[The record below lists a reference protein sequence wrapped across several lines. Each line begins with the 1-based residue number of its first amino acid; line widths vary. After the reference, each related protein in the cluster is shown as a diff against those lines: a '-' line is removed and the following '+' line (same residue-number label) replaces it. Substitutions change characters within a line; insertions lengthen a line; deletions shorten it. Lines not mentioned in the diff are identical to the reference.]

1 MKGKAANMNGLS
13 MRMLTG
19 ALALAVMAAGC
30 GDGGKKPGDAA
41 KPKPAR
47 RTQLDEPPR
56 LSLPGVPPAGD
67 VRVVAAWCT
76 LTNAAA
82 VRAAITSGESTWP
95 AEYLAPGAVRLPVD
109 FTGDPVQRVSWDVKL
124 PCDLRT
130 EPCIQFDFVCGDLM
144 QFTSFS
150 CYLKS
155 GKGWYSAS
163 FAPEEDKVWTH
174 VCIPKG
180 KFGTEGKV
188 DGWEKISV
196 MRISGWRAGTNS
208 TVCAIANVATSGVTP
223 DVAIVY
229 AESLAAKGGAESKGY
244 MQFAANV
251 SASLDALGVGTTI
264 IADTDLSPELLAP
277 MKAVVLPYNPSVPTN
292 AFAAI
297 RSFVLGGRKLFA
309 CYSLPKEVADLLGVE
324 LKGTVSPTDCRE
336 APIAGFLRAGK
347 GLPGQPAFAAQQ
359 SWITSVVCPR
369 RGTRTVATWGTGKK
383 EAMRYPALVR
393 ASTGVYMAHVWLGGT
408 SGAQGQLMRAIIG
421 DLAPELEARIVAREK
436 SKEDRRLAIR
446 AWLADCPS
454 KRGEHRA
461 FWCHSARGLGGGHNW
476 DSSIRF
482 LKGTGFN
489 TILPNLCW
497 GGVAFY
503 DSKVLPVSPDVAAR
517 GDALKECLAACRK
530 YGVKCHV
537 WKVCWNMGSHTS
549 AAFEERMA
557 ATNRVQVGF
566 TGAVK
571 RRWLCPSSP
580 DNQRLEID
588 AMCELARK
596 GVDGIHFDYIR
607 YPDMGHCFCAGCR
620 ARFEAFVGGPVPNWP
635 AQVRADAALKLKW
648 AEFRASN
655 ITKVVRTV
663 AERVRAESPGVQ
675 ISAAVFRS
683 PATDAD
689 TVGQDW
695 PRWCREGWLDFA
707 CPMDYV
713 ESAAMFKSQIR
724 MQKEAVGKAKLYPG
738 IGLSCWTND
747 GEDAVRLAKQ
757 IQAVRDLGLG
767 GFTVFNFDRRAEAVL
782 PLMRLGVTKED

>member
-1 MKGKAANMNGLS
+1 MRSFSIRVAAC
-13 MRMLTG
+13 
-19 ALALAVMAAGC
+19 AFAAAVLVAGC
-30 GDGGKKPGDAA
+30 GDGGKKSAETRD
-41 KPKPAR
+41 PKPAR
-47 RTQLDEPPR
+47 PTQLDEPPK
-56 LSLPGVPPAGD
+56 LALPEIPSAGGARVLPAW
-67 VRVVAAWCT
+67 AA

-82 VRAAITSGESTWP
+82 VKASITTGESTWP
-95 AEYLAPGAVRLPVD
+95 AEFLAPGAVKLPVD
-109 FTGDPVQRVSWDVKL
+109 FTAAPAARASWDVKL
-124 PCDLRT
+124 PCDLRA
-130 EPCIQFDFVCGDLM
+130 EPGLQFDFVCGDLT

-150 CYLKS
+150 CYLRS
-155 GKGWYSAS
+155 GDGWYSAS
-163 FAPEEDKVWTH
+163 FAPEENTVWTH
-174 VCIPKG
+174 IRIPKG
-180 KFGTEGKV
+180 HFRTEGKPE
-188 DGWEKISV
+188 GWEKIST

-208 TVCAIANVATSGVTP
+208 TVCAIANVATSGVKP
-223 DVAIVY
+223 DVAVVY

-251 SASLDALGVGTTI
+251 SASLDALGVGSAI
-264 IADTDLSPELLAP
+264 IADTDLTPELLAP

-292 AFAAI
+292 AFTAI
-297 RSFVLGGRKLFA
+297 RSFVLGGRKLLA

-324 LKGTVSPTDCRE
+324 LKGTVRPTDRGE
-336 APIAGFLRAGK
+336 ASIAGFLRAGT
-347 GLPGQPAFAAQQ
+347 GLPNQPDFAPQQ
-359 SWITSVVCPR
+359 SWITSVVRPGK
-369 RGTRTVATWGTGKK
+369 GTKTVATWGTGKK
-383 EAMRYPALVR
+383 GAMKYPALVR

-408 SGAQGQLMRAIIG
+408 AGAQGQLMRAIVG
-421 DLAPELEARIVAREK
+421 DLAPELEAGIAAREK
-436 SKEDRRLAIR
+436 AKEERRLAIR

-454 KRGEHRA
+454 KAGEHRA
-461 FWCHSARGLGGGHNW
+461 FWCHSARGLGGDHNW

-489 TILPNLCW
+489 AILANLCW
-497 GGVAFY
+497 AGVAFY
-503 DSKVLPVSPDVAAR
+503 DSKVLPVAPDVATR
-517 GDALKECLAACRK
+517 GDALKDCLAACRK

-549 AAFEERMA
+549 QAFADRMA

-566 TGAVK
+566 NGTVK
-571 RRWLCPSSP
+571 GRWLCPSNP
-580 DNQRLEID
+580 DNQQLEID
-588 AMCELARK
+588 AMCELARA

-607 YPDMGHCFCAGCR
+607 YPDATHCFCAGCR
-620 ARFEAFVGGPVPNWP
+620 TRFEAFAGGPVTNWP
-635 AQVRADAALKLKW
+635 AQVRADESLKLKW

-675 ISAAVFRS
+675 ISAAVFRN

-689 TVGQDW
+689 TMGQDW
-695 PRWCREGWLDFA
+695 PRWCREGWLDFV

-713 ESAAMFKSQIR
+713 ESAAMFKSQAR
-724 MQKEAVGKAKLYPG
+724 VQQEAVGKAKLYPG

-767 GFTVFNFDRRAEAVL
+767 GFTVFNFDRRAEGVL

>member
-1 MKGKAANMNGLS
+1 MNGLS
-13 MRMLTG
+13 MRMIAG
-19 ALALAVMAAGC
+19 VLAVAVMVAGC
-30 GDGGKKPGDAA
+30 GDGGKKPAAAA

-47 RTQLDEPPR
+47 PTQLDEPPK
-56 LSLPGVPPAGD
+56 LALPEIPAAGD
-67 VRVVAAWCT
+67 AHVLPAWAA

-82 VRAAITSGESTWP
+82 VKAAITTGESTWP
-95 AEYLAPGAVRLPVD
+95 AEFLAPGAVKLPVD
-109 FTGDPVQRVSWDVKL
+109 FTAAPAARASWDVKL
-124 PCDLRT
+124 SCDLRA
-130 EPCIQFDFVCGDLM
+130 EPGLQFDFVCGDLT

-150 CYLKS
+150 CYLRS
-155 GKGWYSAS
+155 GNGWYSAS
-163 FAPEEDKVWTH
+163 FAPEEDAVWTH
-174 VCIPKG
+174 IRIPKG
-180 KFGTEGKV
+180 QFRTEGAPE
-188 DGWEKISV
+188 GWEKIST

-251 SASLDALGVGTTI
+251 SASLDALGVGSTI
-264 IADTDLSPELLAP
+264 IADTDLTPELLAP

-292 AFAAI
+292 AFTAI
-297 RSFVLGGRKLFA
+297 RSFVLGGRKLLA

-324 LKGTVSPTDCRE
+324 LKGTVRPTDRGE
-336 APIAGFLRAGK
+336 ASIAGFLRVGT
-347 GLPGQPAFAAQQ
+347 GLPHQPEFAPQQ
-359 SWITSVVCPR
+359 SWITSVVRPGK
-369 RGTRTVATWGTGKK
+369 GTTAVAMWGTGKK
-383 EAMRYPALVR
+383 GAMKYPALVR

-408 SGAQGQLMRAIIG
+408 SGAQGQLMRAIVG
-421 DLAPELEARIVAREK
+421 DLAPELEARIAAREK
-436 SKEDRRLAIR
+436 AKEERRLAIR

-454 KRGEHRA
+454 KTGEHRA
-461 FWCHSARGLGGGHNW
+461 FWCHSARGLGGDHNW

-489 TILPNLCW
+489 AILANHCW

-503 DSKVLPVSPDVAAR
+503 DSKVVPVAPEVATR
-517 GDALKECLAACRK
+517 GDALKDCLAACRK

-537 WKVCWNMGSHTS
+537 WKVCWNMGSYTS
-549 AAFEERMA
+549 QAFADRMA
-557 ATNRVQVGF
+557 ATNRVQVASNG
-566 TGAVK
+566 TVK
-571 RRWLCPSSP
+571 GRWLCPSNP
-580 DNQRLEID
+580 DNQQLEID

-607 YPDMGHCFCAGCR
+607 YPDLNHCFCTGCR
-620 ARFEAFVGGPVPNWP
+620 TRFEAFVGGPVTNWP
-635 AQVRADAALKLKW
+635 AQVRADEALKAKW

-655 ITKVVRTV
+655 ITKVVKAV

-675 ISAAVFRS
+675 ISAAVFKT

-689 TVGQDW
+689 TIGQDW
-695 PRWCREGWLDFA
+695 PRWCREGWLDFV
-707 CPMDYV
+707 CPMDYID
-713 ESAAMFKSQIR
+713 SAAMFRSQVR
-724 MQKEAVGKAKLYPG
+724 MQKEAVGKVKLYPG

>member
-1 MKGKAANMNGLS
+1 MNGLS
-13 MRMLTG
+13 MRMFAG
-19 ALALAVMAAGC
+19 ALAVAVIVAGC
-30 GDGGKKPGDAA
+30 GDGGKKPADAA

-47 RTQLDEPPR
+47 PTQLDEPPK
-56 LSLPGVPPAGD
+56 LALPEIPAAGD
-67 VRVVAAWCT
+67 ARVLPAWAA

-82 VRAAITSGESTWP
+82 VKAAFSTGESTWP
-95 AEYLAPGAVRLPVD
+95 AEFLAPGAVKFPVD
-109 FTGDPVQRVSWDVKL
+109 FTAAPAARASWDVKL
-124 PCDLRT
+124 SCDLRA
-130 EPCIQFDFVCGDLM
+130 EPGLQFDFVCGDLT

-150 CYLKS
+150 CYLRS
-155 GKGWYSAS
+155 GNGWYSAS
-163 FAPEEDKVWTH
+163 FAPEEDAVWTH
-174 VCIPKG
+174 IRIPKG
-180 KFGTEGKV
+180 LFRTEGAPE
-188 DGWEKISV
+188 GWEKISM

-229 AESLAAKGGAESKGY
+229 AESLAANGGAESKGY
-244 MQFAANV
+244 MQFAATV
-251 SASLDALGVGTTI
+251 SASLDALGVGSAI
-264 IADTDLSPELLAP
+264 IADTDLTPELLAP

-292 AFAAI
+292 AFTAI

-309 CYSLPKEVADLLGVE
+309 CYSLPKEVSDLLGVE
-324 LKGTVSPTDCRE
+324 LKGTMRPTDRGE
-336 APIAGFLRAGK
+336 SSIAGFLRVGT
-347 GLPGQPAFAAQQ
+347 GLPCQPEFAPQQ
-359 SWITSVVCPR
+359 SWITSVVRPGK
-369 RGTRTVATWGTGKK
+369 GTTTMATWGTGKK
-383 EAMRYPALVR
+383 EAMKYPALVR

-408 SGAQGQLMRAIIG
+408 SGAQGQLMRAIVG
-421 DLAPELEARIVAREK
+421 DLAPELEARIAAREK
-436 SKEDRRLAIR
+436 AKEERRLAIR

-454 KRGEHRA
+454 KTGEHRA
-461 FWCHSARGLGGGHNW
+461 FWCHSARGLGGDHNW

-489 TILPNLCW
+489 AILANLCW

-503 DSKVLPVSPDVAAR
+503 DSKVLPVAPEVATR
-517 GDALKECLAACRK
+517 GDALKDCLAACRK

-549 AAFEERMA
+549 QAFADRMA
-557 ATNRVQVGF
+557 ATNRVQVAFNG
-566 TGAVK
+566 TVK
-571 RRWLCPSSP
+571 GRWLCPSNP
-580 DNQRLEID
+580 DNQQMEID
-588 AMCELARK
+588 AMCELAHK

-607 YPDMGHCFCAGCR
+607 YPDATHCFCAGCR
-620 ARFEAFVGGPVPNWP
+620 TRFEAFAGGPVTNWP
-635 AQVRADAALKLKW
+635 AQVRADESLKLKW

-695 PRWCREGWLDFA
+695 PRWCREGWLDFV

-713 ESAAMFKSQIR
+713 ESAAMFKSQAR
-724 MQKEAVGKAKLYPG
+724 VQQEAVGKAKLYPG

>member
-1 MKGKAANMNGLS
+1 
-13 MRMLTG
+13 
-19 ALALAVMAAGC
+19 
-30 GDGGKKPGDAA
+30 
-41 KPKPAR
+41 
-47 RTQLDEPPR
+47 
-56 LSLPGVPPAGD
+56 
-67 VRVVAAWCT
+67 
-76 LTNAAA
+76 
-82 VRAAITSGESTWP
+82 
-95 AEYLAPGAVRLPVD
+95 
-109 FTGDPVQRVSWDVKL
+109 
-124 PCDLRT
+124 
-130 EPCIQFDFVCGDLM
+130 
-144 QFTSFS
+144 
-150 CYLKS
+150 
-155 GKGWYSAS
+155 
-163 FAPEEDKVWTH
+163 
-174 VCIPKG
+174 
-180 KFGTEGKV
+180 
-188 DGWEKISV
+188 

-208 TVCAIANVATSGVTP
+208 TVCAIANVATSGTTP

-251 SASLDALGVGTTI
+251 AASLDALGVGAAI
-264 IADTDLSPELLAP
+264 IADTDLTPELLAP

-324 LKGTVSPTDCRE
+324 LKGTVRPTDRGE
-336 APIAGFLRAGK
+336 ASIAGFLRVGT
-347 GLPGQPAFAAQQ
+347 GLPRQPEFAPQQ
-359 SWITSVVCPR
+359 SWITSVVRPGK
-369 RGTRTVATWGTGKK
+369 GTTAVAMWGTGKK
-383 EAMRYPALVR
+383 GAMKYPALVR

-408 SGAQGQLMRAIIG
+408 SGAQGQLMRAIVG
-421 DLAPELEARIVAREK
+421 DLAPELEARIAAREK
-436 SKEDRRLAIR
+436 AKEERRLAIR

-454 KRGEHRA
+454 KTGEHRA
-461 FWCHSARGLGGGHNW
+461 FWCHSARGLGGDHNW

-489 TILPNLCW
+489 AILANLCW

-503 DSKVLPVSPDVAAR
+503 DSKVLPVAPEVATR
-517 GDALKECLAACRK
+517 GDALKDCLAACRK

-537 WKVCWNMGSHTS
+537 WKVCWNMGSYTS
-549 AAFEERMA
+549 QAFADRMA
-557 ATNRVQVGF
+557 ATNRVQVASNG
-566 TGAVK
+566 TVK
-571 RRWLCPSSP
+571 GRWLCPSNP
-580 DNQRLEID
+580 DNQQLEID

-607 YPDMGHCFCAGCR
+607 YPDLNHCFCAGCR
-620 ARFEAFVGGPVPNWP
+620 TRFEAFAGVSLTNWP
-635 AQVRADAALKLKW
+635 AQVRADEALKLKW

-655 ITKVVRTV
+655 ITKVVKSV

-675 ISAAVFRS
+675 ISAAVFRN

-695 PRWCREGWLDFA
+695 SRWCREGWLDFV

-713 ESAAMFKSQIR
+713 DSAAMFKSQAR
-724 MQKEAVGKAKLYPG
+724 MQNEVDFVCPMDYVDSAAMFKSQARMQQEAVGKAKLYPG

-747 GEDAVRLAKQ
+747 GEDAVRFAKQ

>member
-1 MKGKAANMNGLS
+1 MKGLS
-13 MRMLTG
+13 MRMVTG
-19 ALALAVMAAGC
+19 ALALAVMVAGC
-30 GDGGKKPGDAA
+30 GDGGKKPAAAA

-47 RTQLDEPPR
+47 PTQLDEPPK
-56 LSLPGVPPAGD
+56 LVLPEIPAAGD
-67 VRVVAAWCT
+67 AHVLPAWAA

-82 VRAAITSGESTWP
+82 VKAAITTGESTWP
-95 AEYLAPGAVRLPVD
+95 AEFLAPGAVKLPVD
-109 FTGDPVQRVSWDVKL
+109 FTAAPAARASWDVKL
-124 PCDLRT
+124 SCDLRA
-130 EPCIQFDFVCGDLM
+130 EPGLQFDFVCGDLT

-150 CYLKS
+150 CYLRS
-155 GKGWYSAS
+155 GNGWYSAS

-174 VCIPKG
+174 VRIPKG
-180 KFGTEGKV
+180 QFRTEGV
-188 DGWEKISV
+188 VEGWEKIST

-208 TVCAIANVATSGVTP
+208 TVCAIANVATSGRKP

-229 AESLAAKGGAESKGY
+229 AESLAAKGGGEAKGY
-244 MQFAANV
+244 MTFAANM
-251 SASLDALGVGTTI
+251 SASLEALGVGSTI
-264 IADTDLSPELLAP
+264 IADTDLTPELLAP
-277 MKAVVLPYNPSVPTN
+277 MKAVVLPYNPSVPSN
-292 AFAAI
+292 ALAAV
-297 RSFVLGGRKLFA
+297 RGFVLGGRKLLG
-309 CYSLPKEVADLLGVE
+309 CYSLPKEVAELLGVE
-324 LKGTVSPTDCRE
+324 LKGTVRPEDRGES
-336 APIAGFLRAGK
+336 PIAGFLREGK
-347 GLPGQPAFAAQQ
+347 GLANQPDFTPQQ
-359 SWITSVVCPR
+359 SWITSVVRPGK
-369 RGTRTVATWGTGKK
+369 GTTAVAMWGTGKK
-383 EAMRYPALVR
+383 GAMKYPALVR

-408 SGAQGQLMRAIIG
+408 SGAQGQLLRAIVG
-421 DLAPELEARIVAREK
+421 DLAPELEARIAAREK
-436 SKEDRRLAIR
+436 SKEERRLAIR

-454 KRGEHRA
+454 KTGEHRA
-461 FWCHSARGLGGGHNW
+461 FWCHSARGLGDDHNW

-489 TILPNLCW
+489 AILPNLCW

-503 DSKVLPVSPDVAAR
+503 DSQVLPVSPDVATR

-537 WKVCWNMGSHTS
+537 WKVCWNMGSYTS
-549 AAFEERMA
+549 QAFADRMA

-566 TGAVK
+566 NGAVK
-571 RRWLCPSSP
+571 GRWLCPSNP
-580 DNQRLEID
+580 DNQQLEID

-607 YPDMGHCFCAGCR
+607 YPDLNHCFCAGCR
-620 ARFEAFVGGPVPNWP
+620 TRFEAFAGVSLTNWP
-635 AQVRADAALKLKW
+635 AQVRADEALKLKW

-655 ITKVVRTV
+655 ITKVVKTV

-675 ISAAVFRS
+675 ISAAVFRN

-695 PRWCREGWLDFA
+695 SRWCREGWLDFV

-713 ESAAMFKSQIR
+713 DSAAMFKSQAR
-724 MQKEAVGKAKLYPG
+724 MQNEAVGKAKLYPG

>member
-1 MKGKAANMNGLS
+1 MKHAFLAALI
-13 MRMLTG
+13 
-19 ALALAVMAAGC
+19 ALLVAGC
-30 GDGGKKPGDAA
+30 GDGSKKPADAA

-47 RTQLDEPPR
+47 PTQLDAPPQ
-56 LSLPGVPPAGD
+56 LALPEIPAAGD
-67 VRVVAAWCT
+67 ARVLPAW
-76 LTNAAA
+76 
-82 VRAAITSGESTWP
+82 AAITNASAVKAAFNTGESTWP
-95 AEYLAPGAVRLPVD
+95 AEFLAPGAVKFPVD
-109 FTGDPVQRVSWDVKL
+109 FTGDRVQRASWDVKL
-124 PCDLRT
+124 PCDLRAA
-130 EPCIQFDFVCGDLM
+130 PGIQFDFVCGDLT

-155 GKGWYSAS
+155 GNGWYSAP
-163 FAPEEDKVWTH
+163 FAPEEDTVWTH
-174 VCIPKG
+174 IRIPKG
-180 KFGTEGKV
+180 RFRTEGTPE
-188 DGWEKISV
+188 GWDKIST

-208 TVCAIANVATSGVTP
+208 TVCAIANVATSGMAP

-229 AESLAAKGGAESKGY
+229 AESLAANGGAEANGY

-251 SASLDALGVGTTI
+251 SASLEALGVGATI
-264 IADTDLSPELLAP
+264 IADTDLTPELLAP

-297 RSFVLGGRKLFA
+297 RSFVLEGHKLFA
-309 CYSLPKEVADLLGVE
+309 CYSLPKDVADLLGVE
-324 LKGTVSPTDCRE
+324 LTGTVRPTDRKE
-336 APIAGFLRAGK
+336 PPIAGFLRTGN
-347 GLPGQPAFAAQQ
+347 GLPGQPEFAAQQ
-359 SWITSVVCPR
+359 SWITSVVRPR
-369 RGTRTVATWGTGKK
+369 KGARTVATWGSTKK
-383 EAMRYPALVR
+383 DRMKYPALVC

-408 SGAQGQLMRAIIG
+408 SGAQAQLMRAIAG
-421 DLAPELEARIVAREK
+421 ELAPELAARIAAREK
-436 SKEDRRLAIR
+436 AQEERRLAVR

-454 KRGEHRA
+454 KAGEHRA

-476 DSSIRF
+476 DTSIRF
-482 LKGTGFN
+482 LKRTGFN
-489 TILPNLCW
+489 AILANLCW

-503 DSKVLPVSPDVAAR
+503 DSKVLPVSHDVAAR
-517 GDALKECLAACRK
+517 GDALKDCLAACRK

-549 AAFEERMA
+549 QAFADQMA

-566 TGAVK
+566 NGATK
-571 RRWLCPSSP
+571 KRWLCPSHP
-580 DNQRLEID
+580 DNQWLEID
-588 AMCELARK
+588 AMCELART

-607 YPDMGHCFCAGCR
+607 YPDANHCFCSGCR
-620 ARFEAFVGGPVPNWP
+620 ARFEAFAGGAVTNWP
-635 AQVRADAALKLKW
+635 AQVRADEALKLKW

-655 ITKVVRTV
+655 VTVVVRTV

-675 ISAAVFRS
+675 ISAAVFRT

-695 PRWCREGWLDFA
+695 PRWCREGWLDFV

-713 ESAAMFKSQIR
+713 ESPAMFKSQAR
-724 MQKEAVGKAKLYPG
+724 VQRDAVGAAKLYPG
-738 IGLSCWTND
+738 IGLSCWAND

-782 PLMRLGVTKED
+782 HLMRLGVTKED